1 MVMPLRDA
9 AEDVGRVI
17 REGLLHPVFQPIL
30 DFRAQ
35 AYLGFEALIRGPA
48 NSPLHR
54 PDQLFAAARSAGL
67 AGALEHA
74 CREASLR
81 AFARLGFLL
90 ALACPGGCFSTSRQA
105 ACSTIA

>member
-9 AEDVGRVI
+9 AEDIERVI

-48 NSPLHR
+48 SSPLHR
-54 PDQLFAAARSAGL
+54 PDQ
-67 AGALEHA
+67 
-74 CREASLR
+74 
-81 AFARLGFLL
+81 
-90 ALACPGGCFSTSRQA
+90 
-105 ACSTIA
+105 